1 MDALLCLSSTAPRWD
16 IHRLALEIHKNTCFL
31 TEKQI
36 HTKYTAKYTLSSVTG
51 PPIAHASYCIL
62 FVHVLL
68 VVPIHI

>member
-31 TEKQI
+31 AEKQI

-51 PPIAHASYCIL
+51 PPSPMQVIAFFLYMYL
-62 FVHVLL
+62 YL
-68 VVPIHI
+68 